1 MSFHKFKW
9 SLRGLKQILTTDVIA
24 PKMQSSEHLW
34 FDGELKSFF
43 LLNFY
48 NGVTVMIGS
57 CDIYEFN

>member
-1 MSFHKFKW
+1 MSFHKFKR
-9 SLRGLKQILTTDVIA
+9 SLSGLTQILTTDVIA
-24 PKMQSSEHLW
+24 PKMQSSERLW

-57 CDIYEFN
+57 RDIPEFN